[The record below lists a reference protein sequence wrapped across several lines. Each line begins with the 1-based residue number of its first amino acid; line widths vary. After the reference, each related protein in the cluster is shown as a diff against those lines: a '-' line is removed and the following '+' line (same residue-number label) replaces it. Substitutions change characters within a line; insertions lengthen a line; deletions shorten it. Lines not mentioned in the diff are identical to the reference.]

1 MKISQPLKEG
11 RSWLTLSPQ
20 PRMKQLFLILFIF
33 VSSTVQASYSKLA
46 QDYLKGVRT
55 GAVLS
60 DFSSY
65 LKSTSYETL
74 ALELHSDD
82 LKKTFWLNVYNGL
95 VQEEL
100 TLNPSAY
107 KQRSQ
112 FFSRKILKLKDL
124 ELSLDDI
131 EHGILRR
138 SKSLFSFGYFDHF
151 FVESWEKKLRV
162 ETLDFRIHFALNCG
176 AESCPAILFYDETK
190 IDKQLDKATSGF
202 LAGDIEF
209 DPKLNTV
216 KLSRLFFWF
225 NGDFGGHSGIV
236 SIVNRYLD
244 LAMNKNT
251 TFAYKKYDWD
261 LSLSKFQD

>member
-1 MKISQPLKEG
+1 MKPF
-11 RSWLTLSPQ
+11 
-20 PRMKQLFLILFIF
+20 FLILFLTLSSS
-33 VSSTVQASYSKLA
+33 VSAGYTQLA
-46 QDYLKGVRT
+46 KDYLKGVRT
-55 GAVLS
+55 GGGSS
-60 DFSSY
+60 DLRSQ
-65 LKSTSYETL
+65 LKSTTFETL
-74 ALELHSDD
+74 FQELQSDD
-82 LKKTFWLNVYNGL
+82 LKKSFWLNVYNGL

-100 TLNPSAY
+100 TLNPAAY
-107 KQRSQ
+107 KKRSQ
-112 FFSRKILKLKDL
+112 FFGRKILQLKDL

-151 FVESWEKKLRV
+151 FIEAWEKKLRV

-176 AESCPAILFYDETK
+176 AESCPAILFYDEAK

-202 LAGDIEF
+202 LAGDVEF

-225 NGDFGGHSGIV
+225 NGDFGGQSGIV

-251 TFAYKKYDWD
+251 TFTYKKYDWD